1 MDGGVRL
8 LEGDGLVIINL
19 GEIKVK
25 YEIPCKINTDT
36 AEKGDP
42 HGQT

>member
-8 LEGDGLVIINL
+8 LEGDGLVITNL
-19 GEIKVK
+19 GEIRVQ
-25 YEIPCKINTDT
+25 YEIPWKINKET

-42 HGQT
+42 HG